1 MTRVRHARV
10 LGTKL
15 RKHKMMYILLV
26 YIHIYILGRFA
37 ASCGIALRG
46 MPPTP
51 CPTIEE
57 DFASCLYVRTFVW
70 LLV

>member
-1 MTRVRHARV
+1 
-10 LGTKL
+10 
-15 RKHKMMYILLV
+15 MYIHT
-26 YIHIYILGRFA
+26 YIYIYIYVRMLGRFA
-37 ASCGIALRG
+37 ASSGIALRG

-51 CPTIEE
+51 YPTIEE